1 MYRILLICFFSL
13 SGLAISPLQANC
25 VGRWYHS
32 VPGRPVSLDNGRA
45 RAYCACSRCGW
56 GSSDIFFCRRSFFF
70 FSPPSVWGG
79 WMDDFLIESQL
90 YQDDGWVMDDCAQWK
105 SHLRSKDLGLK
116 RCSNSGP
123 PD

>member
-1 MYRILLICFFSL
+1 MVRTLRSLFPLFFYYFIISFHSYMYRILLIYFFSL

-56 GSSDIFFCRRSFFF
+56 AVRIFFFL
-70 FSPPSVWGG
+70 SPIIFLFLLPLSGVDG
-79 WMDDFLIESQL
+79 WMTFQ
-90 YQDDGWVMDDCAQWK
+90 
-105 SHLRSKDLGLK
+105 
-116 RCSNSGP
+116 
-123 PD
+123 

>member
-1 MYRILLICFFSL
+1 MYRILLIYFFSL

-56 GSSDIFFCRRSFFF
+56 GSSDIFFSVAYHFSFP
-70 FSPPSVWGG
+70 PPSVWGG
-79 WMDDFLIESQL
+79 WMDDFSIESQL
-90 YQDDGWVMDDCAQWK
+90 YQDDGWVAK
-105 SHLRSKDLGLK
+105 HLVPHASIRLF
-116 RCSNSGP
+116 RI
-123 PD
+123 